1 MPENPEFVHL
11 HVHTQF
17 SLLDGLS
24 RIPQLV
30 EKAKT
35 LGQKSIAIT
44 DHGNLH
50 GALEFYK
57 TCLEKEIKPIIGAE
71 IYVAR
76 KDYTQKSFDNGNET
90 DHLTVLARNF
100 EGYQNLMRLL
110 SEASINGFYYR
121 PRVDKNLLKKF
132 SKGLI
137 GLSGCMSGETG
148 RYLIDGQ
155 YALAKKTLEEY
166 RELFDDGDF
175 YVEVYNHEFEKF
187 LPSHA
192 VGSDIYNELR
202 RLSQNQNTALEGL
215 KKLSSELKIDAVA
228 TGDLHYI
235 DPSDAFAQDVLVCIQ
250 TGKTIG
256 EVNRLR
262 MVDAPV
268 YYLKSGSEMA
278 ALFPDNPEF
287 LANSV
292 KIADKVNIE
301 IPLGQSRFPL
311 FEVPGGKKPEV
322 FLREEALKGIKEKI
336 TPFTDEVMQRFEYEL
351 KVINDKGYSTYFLV
365 VADFIHEA
373 KKRGIV
379 STTRGSAAGSLV
391 SYGLGITTVNPL
403 YFKLPFERFLN
414 PFRPSLP
421 DIDVDI
427 ADSRRDDVIDY
438 VKQKYGADK
447 VAQIGTLGTMMA
459 KGAVRDVARALGWPY
474 SKADRISKLIPFGKQ
489 GFPMTIKKAIEVTP
503 ELSDLYKTDTETKD
517 LLDTAMQI
525 EGLARHTSVHA
536 AGVVIAPEPVT
547 NFTPLLK
554 ESKGDVI
561 STQYDM
567 HGVEDAGLVKM
578 DFLGIR
584 NLSILGNAVEI
595 VEREKGIKIELE
607 KLEFD
612 DTKAYEMMARGETM
626 GLFQLGGSGMTR
638 YLKELKPTNIF
649 DIMAMIS
656 LFRPGPMASIPE
668 FIERKHDSSKIKYFD
683 PRMEAFLKE
692 SYGVITYQDDVLLTA
707 INIAGYNW
715 EEVDKFRKAIG
726 KKIPEEM
733 AKQKDKFINGAIAN
747 GLSESRAKD
756 LFALI
761 EPFTGYGFNKAHA
774 ASYAVVAYQTAYMK
788 ANFTVEFMCAVMT
801 AEAGDTE
808 KIAQA
813 VAECERLKIKVLSPD
828 INRSQVGFT
837 IEEEGD
843 HKAIRFGLSAI
854 KNVGDAAIS
863 SIIEA
868 RTDGEFI
875 SLNDFCRRVNL
886 RTVNKKTFES
896 LIKAGAMDTFGKRQ
910 AMLDVID
917 SLRATGQSLSQKISE
932 GQGMLFEES
941 DLEIKNPS
949 LDDTPLTQSLKN
961 APEASERELLAWE
974 KEFLGL
980 YLTRH
985 PLSGSTDKL
994 NYHTNIKISSLKED
1008 FTPGGKVKVGG
1019 LITQIRRTFTKSRGE
1034 EMAFIKLEDESGTVD
1049 VVVFPK
1055 SFAQFKTI
1063 INEDAVIVVEGKLD
1077 NRDEECAILAENLI
1091 DLSSLPEIPSA
1102 LQSVISANHTDQSTV
1117 SPPMTESIGIIIPK
1131 MASRQTLHSIYEVL
1145 KRFPGQ
1151 KTTYLLLEGTDGT
1164 TRNVPVPFG
1173 SELSDSLIADL
1184 STLGCKVESLNV
1196 NI

>member
-1 MPENPEFVHL
+1 MSNKPDFVHL

-30 EKAKT
+30 EKAKL
-35 LGQKSIAIT
+35 LGQNAIAIT

-50 GALEFYK
+50 GAIQFYK
-57 TCLEKEIKPIIGAE
+57 TCIEKEVKPIIGAE

-76 KDYTQKSFDNGNET
+76 KDHTQKSFDNGNET
-90 DHLTVLARNF
+90 DHLTLLATDF
-100 EGYQNLMRLL
+100 EGYQNLMKLL

-121 PRVDKNLLKKF
+121 PRVDKKLLKKY

-137 GLSGCMSGETG
+137 ALSGCMSSEVG
-148 RYLIDGQ
+148 RYLVDGQ
-155 YALAKKTLEEY
+155 NENAKTVLNQY
-166 RELFDDGDF
+166 REIFPKGNF
-175 YVEVYNHEFEKF
+175 YIEVYNHEFEKY
-187 LPSHA
+187 LPTHP
-192 VGSDIYNELR
+192 VGSDIYNELL
-202 RLSQNQNTALEGL
+202 RLSENQKKALTGL
-215 KKLSSELKIDAVA
+215 TLLSKELGIDAVA

-235 DPSDAFAQDVLVCIQ
+235 EPTDAFAQDVLVCIQ
-250 TGKTIG
+250 TGKTVG

-268 YYLKSGSEMA
+268 YYLKSGEEMA
-278 ALFPDNPEF
+278 QRFPDNPEF
-287 LANSV
+287 LQNSV
-292 KIADKVNIE
+292 KIAEKINIE
-301 IPLGQSRFPL
+301 IPIGQYHFPL
-311 FEVPGGKKPEV
+311 FKVPGDIAPEV
-322 FLREEALKGIKEKI
+322 FLREEALKGVKEKI
-336 TPFTDEVMQRFEYEL
+336 IPFTNEVMKRFEYEL
-351 KVINDKGYSTYFLV
+351 KVINDKGYATYFLV
-365 VADFIHEA
+365 VADFIRAA
-373 KKRGIV
+373 KSAGIV

-391 SYGLGITTVNPL
+391 SYGLGITTVDPL

-427 ADSRRDDVIDY
+427 ADSRRDDVIKY
-438 VKQKYGADK
+438 VREKYGADH
-447 VAQIGTLGTMMA
+447 VAQIGTIGTMMA

-489 GFPMTIKKAIEVTP
+489 GFPMTIKKAMESVP
-503 ELSDLYKTDTETKD
+503 ELGGLYKDDPETKE
-517 LLDTAMQI
+517 LLDTAMQL
-525 EGLARHTSVHA
+525 EGLARHASVHA

-554 ESKGDVI
+554 ESKGEVI

-567 HGVEDAGLVKM
+567 HGVEDVGLVKM

-595 VEREKGIKIELE
+595 VEREKGVKIELE
-607 KLEFD
+607 KLPFD
-612 DTKAYEMMARGETM
+612 DVKAYEMMARGETM

-668 FIERKHDSSKIKYFD
+668 FIQRKHDATKIKYFD
-683 PRMEAFLKE
+683 PRMEEFLKE

-733 AKQKDKFINGAIAN
+733 AKQKDKFISGAITN
-747 GLSESRAKD
+747 GLSETRAKA

-788 ANFTVEFMCAVMT
+788 SNYTVEFMCAVMT
-801 AEAGDTE
+801 AESGDTD

-813 VAECERLKIKVLSPD
+813 VAECERLKIKVLSPN
-828 INRSQVGFT
+828 INRSEIGFT
-837 IEEEGD
+837 IETEG
-843 HKAIRFGLSAI
+843 KGRAIRFGLSAI
-854 KNVGDAAIS
+854 KNVGAAAIQ

-868 RTDGEFI
+868 RTEAEFG

-910 AMLDVID
+910 AMLNVIEA
-917 SLRATGQSLSQKISE
+917 LRATGQSLSQKVSE
-932 GQGMLFEES
+932 GQGMLFDEV

-949 LDDTPLTQSLKN
+949 LDDSPLTETLKN
-961 APEASERELLAWE
+961 GKEASEKELLSWE

-985 PLSGSTDKL
+985 PISSSLKKLSHYAP
-994 NYHTNIKISSLKED
+994 NKINSLKED
-1008 FTPGGKVKVGG
+1008 YQPGSRVKIGG
-1019 LITQIRRTFTKSRGE
+1019 IITSLRRTFTKARGE
-1034 EMAFIKLEDESGTVD
+1034 EMAFIKLEDETGTIDIVI
-1049 VVVFPK
+1049 FPRT
-1055 SFAQFKTI
+1055 FTQFKSV
-1063 INEDAVIVVEGKLD
+1063 INEDAIVILEGKLD
-1077 NRDEECAILAENLI
+1077 SREEETAVLAEI
-1091 DLSSLPEIPSA
+1091 ITDI
-1102 LQSVISANHTDQSTV
+1102 SVLADVDTELADSDSGSTSNTIVTTDG
-1117 SPPMTESIGIIIPK
+1117 IGIIIPK

-1145 KRFPGQ
+1145 KRFPGE
-1151 KTTYLLLEGTDGT
+1151 KAT
-1164 TRNVPVPFG
+1164 
-1173 SELSDSLIADL
+1173 
-1184 STLGCKVESLNV
+1184 
-1196 NI
+1196 

>member
-1 MPENPEFVHL
+1 MSTKPDFVHL

-30 EKAKT
+30 EKAKN
-35 LGQKSIAIT
+35 LGQNAIAIT

-50 GALEFYK
+50 GAIDFYK

-76 KDYTQKSFDNGNET
+76 KDYTQKSFDQGNET
-90 DHLTVLARNF
+90 DHLTLLASNF
-100 EGYQNLMRLL
+100 EGYQNLMKLL

-121 PRVDKNLLKKF
+121 PRVDKKLLKKY

-137 GLSGCMSGETG
+137 ALSGCMSSEVSK
-148 RYLIDGQ
+148 YLIDGQ
-155 YALAKKTLEEY
+155 YDKAKAVLVEY
-166 RELFDDGDF
+166 SEVFTKDNF
-175 YVEVYNHEFEKF
+175 YVEVYNHEFESF
-187 LPSHA
+187 LPTHA
-192 VGSDIYNELR
+192 IGSDIYNDLL
-202 RLSQNQNTALEGL
+202 RLSQNQKKALDGL
-215 KKLSSELKIDAVA
+215 TKLSKEVNLPAVA
-228 TGDLHYI
+228 TGDLHYVEAT
-235 DPSDAFAQDVLVCIQ
+235 DAFAQDVLVCIQ
-250 TGKTIG
+250 TGKTVN

-268 YYLKSGSEMA
+268 YYLKSAEEMA
-278 ALFPDNPEF
+278 QRFPDNPEF
-287 LANSV
+287 LENTV

-301 IPLGQSRFPL
+301 IPIGKYHFPL
-311 FEVPGGKKPEV
+311 FKVPGNKLPEV
-322 FLREEALKGIKEKI
+322 FLREEALKGVKEKI
-336 TPFTDEVMQRFEYEL
+336 SPVDDEVMKRFEYEL
-351 KVINDKGYSTYFLV
+351 KIINDKGYSTYFLV
-365 VADFIHEA
+365 VADFIRAA
-373 KKRGIV
+373 KAAGIV

-427 ADSRRDDVIDY
+427 ADSRRDDVIAY
-438 VKQKYGADK
+438 VREKYGADK

-474 SKADRISKLIPFGKQ
+474 SKADRISKLIPLGKQ
-489 GFPMTIKKAIEVTP
+489 GMPMTIKKAMEVSP
-503 ELSDLYKTDTETKD
+503 ELSGLYKDDPETKE

-554 ESKGDVI
+554 ETKGEVI

-567 HGVEDAGLVKM
+567 HAIEDAGLVKM

-595 VEREKGIKIELE
+595 VEREKGVKIELE
-607 KLEFD
+607 KLNFD
-612 DTKAYEMMARGETM
+612 DVKAYEMMARGETM

-668 FIERKHDSSKIKYFD
+668 FIERKHDPTKIKYFD
-683 PRMEAFLKE
+683 PRMEEYLKE

-733 AKQKDKFINGAIAN
+733 AKQKDKFIQGAIKN
-747 GLSESRAKD
+747 GLSETRAKA

-801 AEAGDTE
+801 AESGDTE

-813 VAECERLKIKVLSPD
+813 VAECERLGIKVLSPN
-828 INRSQVGFT
+828 INRSDVGFT
-837 IEEEGD
+837 IEVSENSERS
-843 HKAIRFGLSAI
+843 IRFGLSAI
-854 KNVGDAAIS
+854 KNVGEAAIHS
-863 SIIEA
+863 MIEA
-868 RTDGEFI
+868 RTEAEFS

-886 RTVNKKTFES
+886 RTVNKRTFES
-896 LIKAGAMDTFGKRQ
+896 LIKAGAMDIFGKRQ

-917 SLRATGQSLSQKISE
+917 SLRATGQSLSQKVSE
-932 GQGMLFEES
+932 GQGMLFDEV

-949 LDDTPLTQSLKN
+949 LDDSPLTERLKN
-961 APEASERELLAWE
+961 GKEAGEKELLAWE

-985 PLSGSTDKL
+985 PISGSLQKL
-994 NYHTNIKISSLKED
+994 NYYTTHKIATLKED
-1008 FTPGGKVKVGG
+1008 YQPGSKVKIGG
-1019 LITQIRRTFTKSRGE
+1019 LVSSMRRTFTKAKGE
-1034 EMAFIKLEDESGTVD
+1034 EMAFIKLEDETGTVD
-1049 VVVFPK
+1049 VVIFPRT
-1055 SFAQFKTI
+1055 FAQFKTVLNVDAI
-1063 INEDAVIVVEGKLD
+1063 IILEGKLD
-1077 NRDEECAILAENLI
+1077 AREEETAVLAEI
-1091 DLSSLPEIPSA
+1091 ITDLSILSEAKIEGQVADKFTYEGQPGPEG
-1102 LQSVISANHTDQSTV
+1102 
-1117 SPPMTESIGIIIPK
+1117 IGIIIPK

-1151 KTTYLLLEGTDGT
+1151 KSTYLLLEGTDGQ

-1173 SELSDSLIADL
+1173 AELSDSLIEDL
-1184 STLGCKVESLNV
+1184 SILGCKVEALNV
-1196 NI
+1196 NITAA

>member
-1 MPENPEFVHL
+1 MSKPDFVHL

-30 EKAKT
+30 EKAKN
-35 LGQKSIAIT
+35 LGQNAIAMT

-50 GALEFYK
+50 GAIEFYK

-76 KDYTQKSFDNGNET
+76 KDYTQKNFDNGNET
-90 DHLTVLARNF
+90 DHLTLLASSF
-100 EGYQNLMRLL
+100 EGYQNLMKLL

-121 PRVDKNLLKKF
+121 PRVDKKLLKKY

-137 GLSGCMSGETG
+137 ALSGCMSSEVG
-148 RYLIDGQ
+148 RYIIDGQ
-155 YALAKKTLEEY
+155 TEKAKKVLEEY
-166 RELFDDGDF
+166 REIFPNDNF
-175 YVEVYNHEFEKF
+175 YIEVYNHEFDSF
-187 LPSHA
+187 LPAHA
-192 VGSDIYNELR
+192 VGSDIYNELL
-202 RLSQNQNTALEGL
+202 RLSQNQKKALDGL
-215 KKLSSELKIDAVA
+215 KLLSKELNIPAVA

-235 DPSDAFAQDVLVCIQ
+235 EPKDAFAQDVLVCIQ
-250 TGKTIG
+250 TGKTVG

-268 YYLKSGSEMA
+268 YYLKSAEEMSER
-278 ALFPDNPEF
+278 FPDNPEF
-287 LANSV
+287 LENSV
-292 KIADKVNIE
+292 KIAEKVNIE
-301 IPLGQSRFPL
+301 IPIGQYHFPL
-311 FEVPGGKKPEV
+311 FEVPGNIKPEV
-322 FLREEALKGIKEKI
+322 FLRQEALKGVKEKI
-336 TPFTDEVMQRFEYEL
+336 IPFTDEVMERFEYEL

-365 VADFIHEA
+365 VADFIRAA
-373 KKRGIV
+373 KNAGIV

-427 ADSRRDDVIDY
+427 ADSRRDDVINY
-438 VKQKYGADK
+438 VREKYGADK

-489 GFPMTIKKAIEVTP
+489 GFPMTIKKAMEVSP
-503 ELSDLYKTDTETKD
+503 ELGGLYKDDPETKE

-554 ESKGDVI
+554 ESKGEVI

-607 KLEFD
+607 KLAFD
-612 DTKAYEMMARGETM
+612 DIKAYEMMARGETM

-668 FIERKHDSSKIKYFD
+668 FIERKHDASKIKYFD
-683 PRMEAFLKE
+683 PRMEEFLKE

-733 AKQKDKFINGAIAN
+733 AKQKDKFINGAIEN
-747 GLSESRAKD
+747 GLSETRAKA

-788 ANFTVEFMCAVMT
+788 ANYTVEFMCAVMT
-801 AEAGDTE
+801 AESGDTE

-828 INRSQVGFT
+828 INRSDIGFT
-837 IEEEGD
+837 IETDGTD
-843 HKAIRFGLSAI
+843 RAIRFGLSAI
-854 KNVGDAAIS
+854 KNVGEAAIQ

-868 RTDGEFI
+868 RTEAEFN

-896 LIKAGAMDTFGKRQ
+896 LIKAGAMDAFGKRQ
-910 AMLDVID
+910 AMLDIID
-917 SLRATGQSLSQKISE
+917 SLRATGQSLSQKVSE
-932 GQGMLFEES
+932 GQGMLFEEA

-949 LDDTPLTQSLKN
+949 LDDSPLTESLKN
-961 APEASERELLAWE
+961 GKEAGEKELLAWE

-985 PLSGSTDKL
+985 PISESLQKLSH
-994 NYHTNIKISSLKED
+994 YAPHKINTLKED
-1008 FTPGGKVKVGG
+1008 YQPGSKVKIGG
-1019 LITQIRRTFTKSRGE
+1019 IISSMRRTFTKARGE
-1034 EMAFIKLEDESGTVD
+1034 EMAFIKLEDETGTIDIVI
-1049 VVVFPK
+1049 FPRT
-1055 SFAQFKTI
+1055 FAQFKSVL
-1063 INEDAVIVVEGKLD
+1063 NEDAVVILEGKLD
-1077 NRDEECAILAENLI
+1077 SREEETAVLAEVI
-1091 DLSSLPEIPSA
+1091 TDLALLDDIGPELAQPINGLAP
-1102 LQSVISANHTDQSTV
+1102 VGSTG
-1117 SPPMTESIGIIIPK
+1117 PEGIGIIIPK

-1145 KRFPGQ
+1145 KRFPG
-1151 KTTYLLLEGTDGT
+1151 KKATYLLLVGTDGQ

-1173 SELSDSLIADL
+1173 SELSDNLINDL
-1184 STLGCKVESLNV
+1184 SVLGCKVEALSV

>member
-1 MPENPEFVHL
+1 MSTKPDFVHL

-35 LGQKSIAIT
+35 LGQNAIAIT

-50 GALEFYK
+50 GAIEFYK
-57 TCLEKEIKPIIGAE
+57 TCVEKEVKPIIGAE

-76 KDYTQKSFDNGNET
+76 KDYTQKNFDNGNET
-90 DHLTVLARNF
+90 DHLTLLAQDF
-100 EGYQNLMRLL
+100 EGYQNLMKLL

-121 PRVDKNLLKKF
+121 PRVDKALLKKY

-137 GLSGCMSGETG
+137 GLSGCMSSEAG

-155 YALAKKTLEEY
+155 YDKAKKALLEY
-166 RELFDDGDF
+166 QDIFPKDNF
-175 YVEVYNHEFEKF
+175 YIEVYNHEFDKY
-187 LPSHA
+187 LPAHA
-192 VGSDIYNELR
+192 VGSDIYNDLL
-202 RLSQNQNTALEGL
+202 RLSQNTKKAFEGL
-215 KKLSSELKIDAVA
+215 TKLSKELDIPAVA

-235 DPSDAFAQDVLVCIQ
+235 EPTDAFAQDVLVCIQ
-250 TGKTIG
+250 TGKTVN

-268 YYLKSGSEMA
+268 YYLKSGEEMA
-278 ALFPDNPEF
+278 SLFPDNPEF
-287 LANSV
+287 LENSV
-292 KIADKVNIE
+292 KIANKINIE
-301 IPLGQSRFPL
+301 IPLGQYHFPL
-311 FEVPGGKKPEV
+311 FEVPGGEKPEV
-322 FLREEALKGIKEKI
+322 FLREESLKGIKEKI
-336 TPFTDEVMQRFEYEL
+336 SPVDEKVMERFEYEL
-351 KVINDKGYSTYFLV
+351 KVIIDKGYSTYFLV
-365 VADFIHEA
+365 VADFIRAA
-373 KKRGIV
+373 KKQGIV

-403 YFKLPFERFLN
+403 FFKLPFERFLN

-427 ADSRRDDVIDY
+427 ADSRRDDVINY
-438 VKQKYGADK
+438 VKEKYGAEK

-474 SKADRISKLIPFGKQ
+474 SKADRISKLIPLGKQ

-503 ELSDLYKTDTETKD
+503 ELGELYKTDTETKE

-536 AGVVIAPEPVT
+536 AGVVIAPGPVT

-554 ESKGDVI
+554 ESKGEVI

-607 KLEFD
+607 KLPFD
-612 DTKAYEMMARGETM
+612 DVKAYEMMARGETM

-668 FIERKHDSSKIKYFD
+668 FIERKHDATKIKYFD
-683 PRMEAFLKE
+683 PRMEEFLKE

-733 AKQKDKFINGAIAN
+733 AKQKDKFINGAIEH
-747 GLSESRAKD
+747 GLSEARAKA

-801 AEAGDTE
+801 AESGDTE

-813 VAECERLKIKVLSPD
+813 VAECERLGIEVLSPD
-828 INRSQVGFT
+828 INRSDIGFT
-837 IEEEGD
+837 IETDEKD
-843 HKAIRFGLSAI
+843 KRAIRFGLSAI
-854 KNVGDAAIS
+854 KNVGEAAIH
-863 SIIEA
+863 SILEA
-868 RTDGEFI
+868 REESDFS

-896 LIKAGAMDTFGKRQ
+896 LIKAGAMDLFGKRQ
-910 AMLDVID
+910 AMLDIID
-917 SLRATGQSLSQKISE
+917 ALRATGQSLSQKVSE
-932 GQGMLFEES
+932 GQGMLFEEA

-949 LDDTPLTQSLKN
+949 LDDSPLTESLKN
-961 APEASERELLAWE
+961 GKEAGEKELLAWE

-985 PLSGSTDKL
+985 PISGSQTKL
-994 NYHTNIKISSLKED
+994 NHYATHKIINLKED
-1008 FTPGGKVKVGG
+1008 YQPGSKVKIGG
-1019 LITQIRRTFTKSRGE
+1019 IISSMRRTFTKAKGE
-1034 EMAFIKLEDESGTVD
+1034 EMAFIKIEDETGTMD
-1049 VVVFPK
+1049 IVVFPK
-1055 SFAQFKTI
+1055 TFSQFKSVL
-1063 INEDAVIVVEGKLD
+1063 NEDAIVILEGKLD
-1077 NRDEECAILAENLI
+1077 SREEESAILAEI
-1091 DLSSLPEIPSA
+1091 ITDLSILPDVTPTNVMASASSHIPHSP
-1102 LQSVISANHTDQSTV
+1102 ST
-1117 SPPMTESIGIIIPK
+1117 PEGIGIIIPK
-1131 MASRQTLHSIYEVL
+1131 MASRQTLHSIYEIL
-1145 KRFPGQ
+1145 KKFPGQ
-1151 KTTYLLLEGTDGT
+1151 KQTYLLLEGTDGQ

-1173 SELSDSLIADL
+1173 AELSDNLISDL
-1184 STLGCKVESLNV
+1184 SLLGCKVEALSV

>member
-1 MPENPEFVHL
+1 MTNKPDFVHL

-35 LGQKSIAIT
+35 LGQTAIAIT

-50 GALEFYK
+50 GAIEFYK
-57 TCLEKEIKPIIGAE
+57 TCVEKEIKPIIGAE

-76 KDYTQKSFDNGNET
+76 KDYTLKSFDNGNET
-90 DHLTVLARNF
+90 DHLTVVAKDF

-121 PRVDKNLLKKF
+121 PRVDKKLLKKY

-137 GLSGCMSGETG
+137 GLSGCMSSEVG
-148 RYLIDGQ
+148 RYLIDGLYDQ
-155 YALAKKTLEEY
+155 AKAVLQEY
-166 RELFDDGDF
+166 QGIFEDNDF
-175 YVEVYNHEFEKF
+175 YIEVYNHEFDKY
-187 LPSHA
+187 LPAHA
-192 VGSDIYNELR
+192 VGSDIYNELL
-202 RLSQNQNTALEGL
+202 RLSQNTKKALEGL
-215 KKLSSELKIDAVA
+215 TKLSKELNIPAVA

-235 DPSDAFAQDVLVCIQ
+235 EPADAFAQDVLVCIQ
-250 TGKTIG
+250 TGKTVN

-268 YYLKSGSEMA
+268 YYLKSGEEMA

-287 LANSV
+287 LANTV
-292 KIADKVNIE
+292 KIADKINIE
-301 IPLGQSRFPL
+301 IPLGQYHFPL
-311 FEVPGGKKPEV
+311 FEVPGGKSPQE
-322 FLREEALKGIKEKI
+322 FLREESLRGLKQKIHPLDEKAM
-336 TPFTDEVMQRFEYEL
+336 ERFEYEL
-351 KVINDKGYSTYFLV
+351 KVIVDKGYSTYFLV
-365 VADFIHEA
+365 VADFIRAA
-373 KKRGIV
+373 KKQGIV

-427 ADSRRDDVIDY
+427 ADSRRDDVINY
-438 VKQKYGADK
+438 VRQKYGSDK

-489 GFPMTIKKAIEVTP
+489 GFPMTIKKAIEITP
-503 ELSDLYKTDTETKD
+503 ELTDLYKTDTETKE

-536 AGVVIAPEPVT
+536 AGVVIAPAPVT

-554 ESKGDVI
+554 ETKGEVI

-595 VEREKGIKIELE
+595 VQREKGVKIDLE
-607 KLEFD
+607 KIPFD

-668 FIERKHDSSKIKYFD
+668 FIERKHDQSKIKYFD
-683 PRMEAFLKE
+683 PRMEEFLKE

-733 AKQKDKFINGAIAN
+733 AKQKDKFIHGAIEN
-747 GLSESRAKD
+747 GLSEKRAKD

-788 ANFTVEFMCAVMT
+788 ANYTVEFMCAVMT
-801 AEAGDTE
+801 AESGDTE

-813 VAECERLKIKVLSPD
+813 VAECERLGIQVLSPD
-828 INRSQVGFT
+828 INRSNIGFT
-837 IEEEGD
+837 IESDENG
-843 HKAIRFGLSAI
+843 KRCIRFGLSAI
-854 KNVGDAAIS
+854 KNVGEAAIH
-863 SIIEA
+863 SIIQAREEA
-868 RTDGEFI
+868 EF
-875 SLNDFCRRVNL
+875 STLNDFCRRVNL

-896 LIKAGAMDTFGKRQ
+896 LIKAGAMDRFGRRQ
-910 AMLDVID
+910 AMLDIID

-932 GQGMLFEES
+932 GQGMLFEEA
-941 DLEIKNPS
+941 DLEIKNPA
-949 LDDTPLTQSLKN
+949 LDDSPLTESLRSGK
-961 APEASERELLAWE
+961 EATEKELLAWE

-985 PLSGSTDKL
+985 PIAGSQHKL
-994 NYHTNIKISSLKED
+994 THYANQKIASLEED
-1008 FTPGGKVKVGG
+1008 AHPGAKVKIGG
-1019 LITQIRRTFTKSRGE
+1019 IISTIRRTFTKAKGE
-1034 EMAFIKLEDESGTVD
+1034 EMAFLKLEDETGTID
-1049 VVVFPK
+1049 IVVFPK
-1055 SFAQFKTI
+1055 TFSQFKSV
-1063 INEDAVIVVEGKLD
+1063 INEDAIIILEGKLD
-1077 NRDEECAILAENLI
+1077 SREEETAILAEI
-1091 DLSSLPEIPSA
+1091 ITDLSVLPDVAPPANSPSIPAPSLSGTSLPEG
-1102 LQSVISANHTDQSTV
+1102 
-1117 SPPMTESIGIIIPK
+1117 IGIIIPK

-1145 KRFPGQ
+1145 KKFPGQ
-1151 KTTYLLLEGTDGT
+1151 KQTFLLLEGSDGQ

-1173 SELSDSLIADL
+1173 AELSDSLINDL
-1184 STLGCKVESLNV
+1184 LLLGCKVEALSV